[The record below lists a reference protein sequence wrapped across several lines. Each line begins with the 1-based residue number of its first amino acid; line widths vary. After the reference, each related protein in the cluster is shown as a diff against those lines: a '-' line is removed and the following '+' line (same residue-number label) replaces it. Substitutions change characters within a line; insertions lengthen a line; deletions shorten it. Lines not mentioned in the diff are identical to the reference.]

1 MSAILDSDQ
10 STVPELQ
17 QYRSILVGV
26 DASDYSN
33 RGVKDALDLAEIW
46 QSKVSGAHVYAAQMH
61 DQRFKQMEGGL
72 PEKYQEEQE
81 LEKQRDIH
89 DDLITKGLSVIT
101 DSYLDQVEIDCR
113 ERSISYQARSL
124 EGKNYLQL
132 AREANSGPYDLLV
145 MGSLGLGAVQSSRVG
160 TVCERVVRRSEIDT
174 LVIKN
179 PEKPIRNSP
188 IVVAIDGSALS
199 NGGLLTGFTLA
210 QEWQVPL
217 HVISAYD
224 PYYHYV
230 AFNRIAGV
238 LSEEAGKVFRF
249 KEQEKLHEDII
260 DAGLARIYQGH
271 LEVAESLA
279 DQLGISIATK
289 LLDGKPYEVI
299 QQYVDE
305 VDAGL
310 LILGKTGI
318 HADEELDI
326 GGQAENLFRNVG
338 CAVLLSHRG
347 FTPDTELIA
356 ESTTSWTHQAEE
368 RMNAIP
374 EFVRSMARLGIL
386 RYAQEEGHT
395 VITES
400 IVEAATSDLCP
411 VNLGGSEVKAVPDQ
425 QMVWNDTASSLLNA
439 IDSPAQRQVI
449 RMKAEKKARQSGG
462 NLVEES
468 HVQGFLG
475 ADSKTAESKCPF
487 NGTVDQSGTGEVDA
501 TEPTKTLQWTR
512 EALER
517 LEKVP
522 EGFMRKMTSTQVET
536 FALSQNYD
544 TITPAVIDE
553 KYSKWGEGSEAQEQ
567 KLKWEPEAIERL
579 ERIPPFVRG
588 MVMKEVENHAESLG
602 IDRVTAEIMEE
613 ASGSWKDSMKF
624 HSKPG
629 QYS

>member
-1 MSAILDSDQ
+1 MSAILGSDQ

-33 RGVKDALDLAEIW
+33 RGVKEALDLAEIW

-124 EGKNYLQL
+124 EGKNYQQL
-132 AREANSGPYDLLV
+132 AREANSGSYDLLV

-160 TVCERVVRRSEIDT
+160 TVCERVVRRSDIDT

-179 PEKPIRNSP
+179 PEKPIKNSP

-238 LSEEAGKVFRF
+238 LSDEAGKVFRF
-249 KEQEKLHEDII
+249 KEQEQLHEDII

-279 DQLGISIATK
+279 DQLGINITTK

-318 HADEELDI
+318 HADEDLDI

-386 RYAQEEGHT
+386 RYAQEKGHT

-400 IVEAATSDLCP
+400 IVEAATTDLCP
-411 VNLGGSEVKAVPDQ
+411 VNLGGVGGK
-425 QMVWNDTASSLLNA
+425 SSA
-439 IDSPAQRQVI
+439 GP
-449 RMKAEKKARQSGG
+449 
-462 NLVEES
+462 
-468 HVQGFLG
+468 
-475 ADSKTAESKCPF
+475 T
-487 NGTVDQSGTGEVDA
+487 NG
-501 TEPTKTLQWTR
+501 
-512 EALER
+512 LE
-517 LEKVP
+517 
-522 EGFMRKMTSTQVET
+522 
-536 FALSQNYD
+536 
-544 TITPAVIDE
+544 
-553 KYSKWGEGSEAQEQ
+553 
-567 KLKWEPEAIERL
+567 
-579 ERIPPFVRG
+579 
-588 MVMKEVENHAESLG
+588 
-602 IDRVTAEIMEE
+602 
-613 ASGSWKDSMKF
+613 
-624 HSKPG
+624 
-629 QYS
+629 